1 MITPK
6 FACYLKFERNNEKV
20 KRGGQMVE
28 RKTMRFDLSLYAGYW
43 SGFEKL
49 KTKKGQMYINLITS
63 DRNPNRKHD
72 STTPEYYIQMR
83 PHTCAKTFNLSGL
96 RLMMGDEDNVWTCS
110 GEPSQRE
117 VLRTG
122 DKNPL
127 FGERND
133 GFVFSIGHKFDFIE
147 IFVLT
152 DGRPLVDAY
161 SKAVALDKYKCE
173 LDLMR
178 QTASKVTQ

>member
-28 RKTMRFDLSLYAGYW
+28 RKTMRFDLSFYNGYW
-43 SGFEKL
+43 SGTDKL
-49 KTKKGQMYINLITS
+49 KTKKGLMYINLITS
-63 DRNPNRKHD
+63 DKNPNRKND
-72 STTPEYYIQMR
+72 GTTPEYYIQTR
-83 PHTCAKTFNLSGL
+83 PHTCLKTFNLSGL
-96 RLMMGDEDNVWTCS
+96 RLMMGDEANMWTCS
-110 GEPSQRE
+110 GEPSQQE
-117 VLRTG
+117 ILRTG

-127 FGERND
+127 FEERND
-133 GFVFSIGHKFDFIE
+133 GFVFVVDKNFGYIE
-147 IFVLT
+147 VFVLS

-161 SKAVALDKYKCE
+161 RKAVALGKYKCE

-178 QTASKVTQ
+178 QTASKV

>member
-6 FACYLKFERNNEKV
+6 FSCYFKFERNHTRV

-28 RKTMRFDLSLYAGYW
+28 RKTMRFDLSLFAGYW
-43 SGFEKL
+43 SGTSKL

-63 DRNPNRKHD
+63 DKNPNRKND
-72 STTPEYYIQMR
+72 GTTPEYYIQTR

-96 RLMMGDEDNVWTCS
+96 RLMMGDEANVWTCS

-127 FGERND
+127 FEERND
-133 GFVFSIGHKFDFIE
+133 GFVFVVSNKFEYVE
-147 IFVLT
+147 IFVLM
-152 DGRPLVDAY
+152 DGRPLIDAY
-161 SKAVALDKYKCE
+161 RKAVALGKYKCE

-178 QTASKVTQ
+178 HSASKV